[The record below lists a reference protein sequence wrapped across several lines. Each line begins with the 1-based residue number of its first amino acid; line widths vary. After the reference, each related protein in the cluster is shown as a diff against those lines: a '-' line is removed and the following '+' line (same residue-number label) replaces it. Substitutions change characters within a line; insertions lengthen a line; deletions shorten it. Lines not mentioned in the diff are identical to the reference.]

1 MNSVDI
7 IKYAAQ
13 GDAAQAKEAINDLLS
28 SFALDALDARK
39 KEVAQNLFKQEVPET
54 E

>member
-1 MNSVDI
+1 MNSLDI

-28 SFALDALDARK
+28 SVALDALDARK
-39 KEVAQNLFKQEVPET
+39 KEVAQNMFKQEVQDNE
-54 E
+54 